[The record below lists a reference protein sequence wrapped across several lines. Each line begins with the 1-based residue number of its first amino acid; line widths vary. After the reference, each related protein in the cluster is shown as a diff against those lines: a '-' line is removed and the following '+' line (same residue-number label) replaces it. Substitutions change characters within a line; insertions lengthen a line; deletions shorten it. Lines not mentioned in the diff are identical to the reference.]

1 MFLWCRADA
10 ITNHQQPTIILQYA
24 LPEYQLTTRSGCRCV
39 DVIRRHEDELHTRTF
54 NYMFTLL
61 RSTLLL
67 DYFMHVRCECVVLVY
82 YDIITQEH
90 TLCSIHASGCMGT
103 FYGDE
108 CFCCFRQLRM
118 RLYEAWASIGLR

>member
-1 MFLWCRADA
+1 M
-10 ITNHQQPTIILQYA
+10 
-24 LPEYQLTTRSGCRCV
+24 
-39 DVIRRHEDELHTRTF
+39 IRRHEEELHTL

-61 RSTLLL
+61 LYYWYD